1 MSEPVAP
8 IASASAGRG
17 VGRALL
23 LFMGAQIV
31 VIGVIA
37 VVLTRFVWSSAD
49 AARAVQVSAWVAV
62 VVQGITF
69 AIARLVARE
78 QVIAAWGLGVL
89 LRFAVVAVW
98 AFLAVPA
105 LGLTAGPALMSLV
118 LFFFVSTLVEPLFL
132 NVR

>member
-1 MSEPVAP
+1 
-8 IASASAGRG
+8 
-17 VGRALL
+17 LL

-31 VIGVIA
+31 VVGIIA

-105 LGLTAGPALMSLV
+105 LALVAGPALLSLV
-118 LFFFVSTLVEPLFL
+118 VFFFVSTLVEPVFL